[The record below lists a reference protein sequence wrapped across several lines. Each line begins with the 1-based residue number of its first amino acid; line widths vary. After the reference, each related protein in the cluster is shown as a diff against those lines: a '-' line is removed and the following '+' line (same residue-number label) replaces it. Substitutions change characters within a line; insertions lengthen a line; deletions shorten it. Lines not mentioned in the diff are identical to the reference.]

1 MKKITLVF
9 LFEIMHILLKS
20 QIPQKMNYQAVVRD
34 AQGIVIANHAVTLKF
49 VIHEASSTGTI
60 VYSEIVSSITN
71 QFGLVTTQ
79 IGSSGNLATVDWGS
93 GFKYLQVFLDQNG
106 GGNFMDMGTTELL
119 SVPYALFSG
128 NGMVGPTGTIGPM
141 GAQGP
146 TGATGITGATGPSGT
161 DGLAGSV
168 GPTGPTGIAGIQ
180 GPTGPQGLPG
190 NTGLSGAIGVTGP
203 TGADAIPQV
212 YYAEMEPISSIATQ
226 TLQVRVS
233 LTLPPGNY
241 LLQGYLE
248 AYNPTV
254 DAGVRAQ
261 IMRDTSEIAY
271 GIVYSNTSTFGS
283 WYALKK
289 VQVTTVSTY
298 DLLWGSW
305 PNGTSYIRRARL
317 VAVKTQ

>member
-1 MKKITLVF
+1 L
-9 LFEIMHILLKS
+9 
-20 QIPQKMNYQAVVRD
+20 
-34 AQGIVIANHAVTLKF
+34 
-49 VIHEASSTGTI
+49 
-60 VYSEIVSSITN
+60 
-71 QFGLVTTQ
+71 
-79 IGSSGNLATVDWGS
+79 
-93 GFKYLQVFLDQNG
+93 
-106 GGNFMDMGTTELL
+106 
-119 SVPYALFSG
+119 
-128 NGMVGPTGTIGPM
+128 VGPT
-141 GAQGP
+141 
-146 TGATGITGATGPSGT
+146 
-161 DGLAGSV
+161 
-168 GPTGPTGIAGIQ
+168 

-190 NTGLSGAIGVTGP
+190 IPGVNGTNGADGITGSTGP
-203 TGADAIPQV
+203 TGLDAIPQV
-212 YYAEMEPISSIATQ
+212 YYAEMEPITSMATQ

-241 LLQGYLE
+241 LLQGYME
-248 AYNPTV
+248 VYNQTV

-283 WYALKK
+283 WYAMKK